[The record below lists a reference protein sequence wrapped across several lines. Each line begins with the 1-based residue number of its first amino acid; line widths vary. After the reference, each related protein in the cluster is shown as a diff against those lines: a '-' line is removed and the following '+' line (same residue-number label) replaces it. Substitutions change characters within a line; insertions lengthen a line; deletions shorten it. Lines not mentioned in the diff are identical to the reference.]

1 VAVAVAGFVTRR
13 GLREI
18 AIPLLA
24 CVAGGN
30 RLSLGPNTPLV
41 MLTPARGDRDGLLPS
56 SLATGGLG
64 VTERSGLGCVG
75 ARVVVRLGG
84 AVSFLSRGENSGIRN
99 GDVGPTVAGPG
110 IVMLEGVG
118 TSWRR

>member
-56 SLATGGLG
+56 AS
-64 VTERSGLGCVG
+64 VERSRLPLAGL
-75 ARVVVRLGG
+75 AKPSAAALVVSVLG
-84 AVSFLSRGENSGIRN
+84 
-99 GDVGPTVAGPG
+99 
-110 IVMLEGVG
+110 
-118 TSWRR
+118 